1 MTVVLTYGSH
11 KIYSGEVGHVEL
23 KPINEENWIS
33 LITTVILICL
43 FEFDQPPRWCA
54 NVST

>member
-33 LITTVILICL
+33 LITTVILIC
-43 FEFDQPPRWCA
+43 
-54 NVST
+54 